1 MDPIFVFWFR
11 FLRYAKINA
20 PAEKQKPVG
29 QVGTVIWASERK
41 LHTFKCIS
49 KIIFLLKSSLC
60 YHTKAKAT
68 YFFVVPAVG
77 RITLG
82 RSVGK
87 IIIIIINLRVR
98 NDTSKNKN
106 IDHGV
111 KETCAIMSKQ
121 ATYEIDHICLLRDST
136 ISRLH

>member
-1 MDPIFVFWFR
+1 MRDTKYVIQ
-11 FLRYAKINA
+11 RYAKIKA

-29 QVGTVIWASERK
+29 QVRTVIWASERK
-41 LHTFKCIS
+41 LHTFKCTS
-49 KIIFLLKSSLC
+49 KIIFLLKRSLS
-60 YHTKAKAT
+60 YHTKANAT
-68 YFFVVPAVG
+68 KFFVVQAVG
-77 RITLG
+77 RITSG

-87 IIIIIINLRVR
+87 IIINLRVR
-98 NDTSKNKN
+98 NDASKNKN

-121 ATYEIDHICLLRDST
+121 VAYEIDHICLLRDSA